1 RRWRAARRCP
11 KPGAGSQHGTPG
23 GGIAAE
29 PQHIDAPLSTA
40 AAFLVL
46 VVKDGEE
53 VAATARSVVASTDP
67 EDRGAKHTA
76 VAPLR
81 ATCCTT
87 CAPPPPT

>member
-1 RRWRAARRCP
+1 
-11 KPGAGSQHGTPG
+11 PG

-29 PQHIDAPLSTA
+29 PQHIDAPLSAA

-53 VAATARSVVASTDP
+53 AAATARSVVASTDP

-76 VAPLR
+76 VAPPPGDLLYHLR
-81 ATCCTT
+81 A
-87 CAPPPPT
+87 ASPT